1 MTELWLN
8 FKDESGHDR
17 RESVGKS
24 PYSIGRQPG
33 NDLTIADS
41 RLSRTHL
48 KIDRFGEVF
57 VVSDCGSSNGSE
69 LNGSPLTEP
78 ESLKNG
84 DRLVLGG
91 GFVISVE
98 MIAEQVEARRPRRTA
113 APQTTVGADSS
124 SIPTVVFIVGPL
136 LVLFVLIC
144 GGGGVYFF
152 GTSGP
157 DISQVSETPFPTP
170 IIDSETPEKS
180 PDLSPSVSPTA
191 SATADPDSSVTPAVT
206 PVNDEDRRIEENSAK
221 FLRKIAL
228 SDPNAFLAT
237 AQVQIVKGK
246 LSPLRGSSAL
256 GANLKAVKA
265 NASQFESMAS
275 SQGLKAQFL
284 AAAAL
289 TKIGNRTGD
298 PVATAKSMLPYLGDL
313 RISLGNSLSDDCLLI
328 MADYL
333 RRERKG
339 SGGGGGPSLQSILEG
354 IPRSKIGGA
363 DPREIRTI
371 WFLRK
376 NNKIS
381 EESYQFALTFL
392 AIGSIMQNPSDFGV
406 NSEPVTF

>member
-8 FKDESGHDR
+8 FTDESGRER
-17 RESVGKS
+17 RESIGKS
-24 PYSIGRQPG
+24 PFTIGRQPG
-33 NDLTIADS
+33 NDLTISDT

-48 KIDRFGEVF
+48 KIDRFGDVF
-57 VVSDCGSSNGSE
+57 VASDCGSSNGSE
-69 LNGSPLTEP
+69 LNGSPLAQP
-78 ESLKNG
+78 ESLKDG

-91 GFVISVE
+91 GISMSVE
-98 MIAEQVEARRPRRTA
+98 IIAEQVEARRPRRA
-113 APQTTVGADSS
+113 AAQQAATGSDPSA
-124 SIPTVVFIVGPL
+124 IPTVVFIVGPL
-136 LVLFVLIC
+136 LVLVFLIC
-144 GGGGVYFF
+144 GGGAVFYF

-157 DISQVSETPFPTP
+157 DISQTSPTPFPTP

-180 PDLSPSVSPTA
+180 PGASPSVSPTA
-191 SATADPDSSVTPAVT
+191 NATAEPDSTATPAAT
-206 PVNDEDRRIEENSAK
+206 PINDEDRKIEDNSAK
-221 FLRKIAL
+221 FLRRIAL
-228 SDPNAFLAT
+228 SDPNAFLKT
-237 AQVQIVKGK
+237 TQVQIVKGK
-246 LSPLRGSSAL
+246 LGPFRGSSAL
-256 GANLKAVKA
+256 ASNLKSVKA
-265 NASQFESMAS
+265 NAAQFESMAS

-289 TKIGNRTGD
+289 SKIGNRSGD

-313 RISLGNSLSDDCLLI
+313 RISLGNSLADDCLLI

-371 WFLRK
+371 WFLRT

-392 AIGSIMQNPSDFGV
+392 AIGTIMQNPSDFGV

>member
-8 FKDESGHDR
+8 FKDESGRDR

-24 PYSIGRQPG
+24 SYSIGRQPG
-33 NDLTIADS
+33 NDLTISDS

-57 VVSDCGSSNGSE
+57 VASDCGSSNGSE

-78 ESLKNG
+78 QSLKDG

-91 GFVISVE
+91 GIVMTVE
-98 MIAEQVEARRPRRTA
+98 IIAEQVEARRPRRAA
-113 APQTTVGADSS
+113 APQAAVGADPS

-136 LVLFVLIC
+136 LVLVFLLC
-144 GGGGVYFF
+144 GAGAVYFF

-157 DISQVSETPFPTP
+157 DISQVSPTPFPTP

-180 PDLSPSVSPTA
+180 PSVSPTA
-191 SATADPDSSVTPAVT
+191 TATADPDSTVTPAAT
-206 PVNDEDRRIEENSAK
+206 PVNDEDRKIEENSAK

-228 SDPNAFLAT
+228 SDPNAFLAS

-246 LSPLRGSSAL
+246 LGPFKGSSAL
-256 GANLKAVKA
+256 AANLKTVKA
-265 NASQFESMAS
+265 NASQFESMATT
-275 SQGLKAQFL
+275 QGLKAQFL

-289 TKIGNRTGD
+289 SKIGNRSGD

-392 AIGSIMQNPSDFGV
+392 AIGTIMQNPSDFGV

>member
-8 FKDESGHDR
+8 FRDEAGRDR

-33 NDLTIADS
+33 NDLTISDS

-48 KIDRFGEVF
+48 KIDRFGDVF
-57 VVSDCGSSNGSE
+57 VASDCGSSNGSE
-69 LNGSPLTEP
+69 LNGSPLTQP

-91 GFVISVE
+91 GIEFSVE
-98 MIAEQVEARRPRRTA
+98 LISEPVEARRPRRTA
-113 APQTTVGADSS
+113 AVQASGGPDPS

-136 LVLFVLIC
+136 LVLVFLIC
-144 GGGGVYFF
+144 GGGAVFYF

-157 DISQVSETPFPTP
+157 DIAQTSPTPFPTP
-170 IIDSETPEKS
+170 LIDSETPEKR
-180 PDLSPSVSPTA
+180 PAESPSVSPTA
-191 SATADPDSSVTPAVT
+191 TGTVDPNSTATPALT
-206 PVNDEDRRIEENSAK
+206 PVNDEDRKIEDNAAK
-221 FLRKIAL
+221 FLRRIAVG
-228 SDPNAFLAT
+228 DPNAFLAT

-246 LSPLRGSSAL
+246 LGPFKGSSAL
-256 GANLKAVKA
+256 AANLKLVKS

-289 TKIGNRTGD
+289 SKIGNRSGD

-371 WFLRK
+371 WFLKK

-392 AIGSIMQNPSDFGV
+392 AIGTIMQNPSDFGV